1 MPRMSRWAEESPW
14 REGAGERKLQGTSA
28 RVICLEF
35 RIGRERARRLWM
47 ASQWSVA
54 RCAQC
59 VVFFFFGKNPL
70 KKCHKKSSATRA

>member
-59 VVFFFFGKNPL
+59 VAFFGKKKL
-70 KKCHKKSSATRA
+70 SKKCHKNSSATRA